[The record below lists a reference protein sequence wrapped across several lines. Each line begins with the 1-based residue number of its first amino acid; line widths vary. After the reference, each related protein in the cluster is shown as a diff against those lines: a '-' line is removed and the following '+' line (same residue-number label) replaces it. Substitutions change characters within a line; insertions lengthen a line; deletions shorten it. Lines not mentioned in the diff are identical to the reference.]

1 MQRGQKKMRDADNGE
16 RTTMKCPRKIMAL
29 VCMALLSMPL
39 TVLSQS
45 GSSQQQGTTNQQGT
59 TPPQST
65 TPPQGTPPKT
75 QGPGIHQVSTEIR
88 VPVTVKD
95 GNGDLVA
102 TLTMPDF
109 RIFEDNQ
116 EQRITDVKTEP
127 YPISAIILLDDSL
140 KPKAQKELQES
151 VRAIAGGF
159 GARDEAAIYRFDQ
172 YPEQVTDFIADPDEL
187 LTQLGRLQVSGTP
200 TVKADDSTSSP
211 PMPKTNASQAPD
223 IQAAPGTILMGG
235 NGTKSINDAV
245 YAAARILRERPKDRR
260 KIIFLISDGVE
271 SRGNSLKFDETVK
284 MLLSADVTVY
294 SIGVGASLID
304 RVHNVIGRLA
314 TSSGGDFFFASNRSD
329 LENLYSRIADEARN
343 QYVLYYSSARVDRVP
358 TYHSIEVR
366 VRLPGL
372 DIHARNGYYSA
383 PRP

>member
-1 MQRGQKKMRDADNGE
+1 
-16 RTTMKCPRKIMAL
+16 MKCPRKTLVL
-29 VCMALLSMPL
+29 VCMALLALPL

-45 GSSQQQGTTNQQGT
+45 GSSQQQGTTAQKG
-59 TPPQST
+59 T

-75 QGPGIHQVSTEIR
+75 QGPGIVVSTTEIR

-102 TLTMPDF
+102 TLTRSDF
-109 RIFEDNQ
+109 RIFEDNV

-159 GARDEAAIYRFDQ
+159 GASDEAAIYRFDQ
-172 YPEQVTDFIADPDEL
+172 YPEQVTNFISDPDEL
-187 LTQLGRLQVSGTP
+187 LTQLDRLQVSGTP
-200 TVKADDSTSSP
+200 TVKADDTTSSP

-223 IQAAPGTILMGG
+223 IPAAPGTILLGG

-245 YAAARILRERPKDRR
+245 YAAARVLRTRAKDRR

-271 SRGNSLKFDETVK
+271 SRGNGLKFDDTVK
-284 MLLSADVTVY
+284 MLLSADVAVY

-314 TSSGGDFFFASNRSD
+314 TASGGDFFYASNRSD

-343 QYVLYYSSARVDRVP
+343 QYVLYFSSDHVDRVP

-372 DIHARNGYYSA
+372 DIHARNGYYSTPQPQA
-383 PRP
+383 RTQP